1 MPTIRRRAP
10 IIRGGQA
17 GPSIGQAIGPSM
29 VSAGGG
35 LLQRYK
41 QRRDADQEAQAIED
55 YLGYFSK
62 AMIESGKNEKTVG
75 VYKSNVK
82 RILKLAINHKD
93 EVIKLGENAGNLNQW
108 YNACGEAKPAERN
121 KNPKV
126 TTPKPTDAPKLGEE
140 DKKPSD
146 QRDYVKEF
154 HDSAKVMLESGMTAK
169 QLHAVIDELAKQM
182 TAKAA

>member
-1 MPTIRRRAP
+1 MTNKAETIQKHAFELANAWIAKDDAEVKINTV
-10 IIRGGQA
+10 IIDFIKPRK
-17 GPSIGQAIGPSM
+17 M
-29 VSAGGG
+29 T
-35 LLQRYK
+35 
-41 QRRDADQEAQAIED
+41 DQAIED

-62 AMIESGKNEKTVG
+62 VMIESGKNEKTVG

-82 RILKLAINHKD
+82 RILKLAINHKE

-108 YNACGEAKPAERN
+108 YNACGETKPAERN

-126 TTPKPTDAPKLGEE
+126 TTPKPTDAPKLGAE